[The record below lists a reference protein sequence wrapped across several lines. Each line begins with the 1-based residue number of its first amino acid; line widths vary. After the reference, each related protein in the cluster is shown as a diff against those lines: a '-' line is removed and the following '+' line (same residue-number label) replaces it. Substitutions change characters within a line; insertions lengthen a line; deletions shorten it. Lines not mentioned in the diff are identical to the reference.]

1 MFTEPKLNVCFFS
14 DLDKMQNF
22 YQTDVETRQVS
33 KFTAY
38 CDEEWIRALLL
49 VSLQAASPN
58 QSFMIVCFYFT
69 LEIFLYEHSYI
80 L

>member
-1 MFTEPKLNVCFFS
+1 
-14 DLDKMQNF
+14 MQNF
-22 YQTDVETRQVS
+22 YQQDVETRQVS

-58 QSFMIVCFYFT
+58 QSSMIVCFYFT
-69 LEIFLYEHSYI
+69 LEIFV
-80 L
+80 